1 MRMPPAVLVFLLVA
15 HGAASTSPAAAA
27 PTPDAAV
34 ELDRVTVTATRSQRP
49 VQDTPGTVTVRDED
63 DIDREL
69 AADIRDLVRYE
80 PGISVANAPGRFGLS
95 GFAIRGLDGNRVLVE
110 VDGVRIPDAFA
121 IGGFASA
128 GRDLVDIDL
137 LKSVEIVRGAASSL
151 YGSNAL
157 AGVVSF
163 ATRDPEDYL
172 GDQGDGHLGAKL
184 GWHGVD
190 QGRQAGLTAALGNEH
205 VGFLLG
211 FTHRHG
217 EENRNQGR
225 AGGEGPTRTRPNPQ
239 DWETDSALAKVV
251 WRPAPAHRLAWAFE
265 TGRGRTL
272 TEVLSA
278 RTRTASPATLTEV
291 LALAGDDR
299 RARTRNSL
307 AWRYQPG
314 DGWFDSVEAS
324 VHAQRGRTSQET
336 LEQRRS
342 TVLATGVST
351 PQQRWRRFDFDQEV
365 AGAELLARRR
375 FDWAGGSHLL
385 VLGLESL
392 QTDTAQLRD
401 GLARNPLTG
410 VETPVI
416 PPDVFPVRD
425 FPRSRTREQALFV
438 QDEISL
444 ADGRLDL
451 IPGFRLDRYRLD
463 PRPDAIF
470 EEDNPGI
477 EPVALRATQGSP
489 KLGLLWRLGPSWS
502 LAAQYAE
509 GFRAPPYDDANI
521 GFTNLQFGYTAI
533 PNPDLRPETSRGLEL
548 GLRGAW
554 QHARASLAVYGN
566 RYEDF
571 IDSLVALD
579 PDDPLAVPGL
589 ITFQSRNLDRVAI
602 EGVEATLQADL
613 EGLSPRLAGF
623 SVRTAAAWSRGR
635 NRDSGDA
642 LASVDPPRLVLGL
655 AWSRADDALGLELV
669 GTAVRGQSRVPE
681 IDHHG
686 YGLVDLLAWWRP
698 LDAVTVNAG
707 LFNLTD
713 RSYLEWGDARIA
725 ALAPDSPARDRFTA
739 PGSNVAV
746 SVRLAW

>member
-1 MRMPPAVLVFLLVA
+1 MRMPPAVLVFSLAV
-15 HGAASTSPAAAA
+15 HGAAFTASARAGA
-27 PTPDAAV
+27 TPGAAV
-34 ELDRVTVTATRSQRP
+34 ELDRVTITATRSQRP
-49 VQDTPGTVTVRDED
+49 VQDTPGTVTVRDEA

-80 PGISVANAPGRFGLS
+80 PGVSVANAPGRFGLS
-95 GFAIRGLDGNRVLVE
+95 GFTIRGLDGNRVLVE

-121 IGGFASA
+121 IGSFASA

-137 LKSVEIVRGAASSL
+137 LKSVEIIRGAASSL

-172 GDQGDGHLGAKL
+172 GDQDGGHLGAKL

-190 QGRQAGLTAALGNEH
+190 HGRQAGFTAALGDDRL
-205 VGFLLG
+205 GFLLG
-211 FTHRHG
+211 FAHRQG
-217 EENRNQGR
+217 SENRNQGQ
-225 AGGEGPTRTRPNPQ
+225 AGGEGPARTRPNPQ
-239 DWETDSALAKVV
+239 AWETDSALAKVV

-265 TGRGRTL
+265 AGQGRTL

-278 RTRTASPATLTEV
+278 RTRTASPAALTEV

-307 AWRYQPG
+307 AWLYQPE

-351 PQQRWRRFDFDQEV
+351 PQQRWRRFEFDQEV

-375 FDWAGGSHLL
+375 FDWAGGNHLV

-401 GLARNPLTG
+401 GLAVNPLTG
-410 VETPVI
+410 AQTPVI

-444 ADGRLDL
+444 AGGRLDL

-489 KLGLLWRLGPSWS
+489 KLGLLWRLGSTWS
-502 LAAQYAE
+502 LAAQFAE

-521 GFTNLQFGYTAI
+521 GFTNLQFGYAAI

-548 GLRGAW
+548 GLRGSW
-554 QHARASLAVYGN
+554 RHARAGLAVYGN

-571 IDSLVALD
+571 IESLLALH
-579 PDDPLAVPGL
+579 PDDPQAVPGL
-589 ITFQSRNLDRVAI
+589 ITFQSRNLERVAI
-602 EGVEATLQADL
+602 EGAELSAQAGLEA
-613 EGLSPRLAGF
+613 LSPRLAGL
-623 SVRTAAAWSRGR
+623 SVRGAAAWSRGKD
-635 NRDSGDA
+635 RDSGEP
-642 LASVDPPRLVLGL
+642 LASVDPPRLVLGV
-655 AWSRADDALGLELV
+655 AWTRADDGLGAELV
-669 GTAVRGQSRVPE
+669 GTAVRGQSRVPQ
-681 IDHHG
+681 IAHHG
-686 YGLVDLLAWWRP
+686 YGLLDLLAWWRP
-698 LDAVTVNAG
+698 VPAVTVNAG
-707 LFNLTD
+707 VFNLAD
-713 RSYLEWGDARIA
+713 RSYLEWADARIA
-725 ALAPDSPARDRFTA
+725 ALAPDSPSRDRFTA
-739 PGSNVAV
+739 PGRNAAV
-746 SVRLAW
+746 TVRLAW